1 MFRLDLSLRKSPFAA
16 SICISLPFITR
27 GIVLLIGQGRAR
39 YYSLTPYRR
48 EKVLPPFARAGVC
61 VKKHWIAGIAEVNR
75 ELLLILSIV
84 ASAGLI
90 NLLIAGQRMA
100 LTIYNLPTLFAAY
113 YFGRRR
119 AVEASVASILL
130 ILWMHILHPT
140 VLGREIEGV
149 LTWSDLTIWAGF
161 LMLSAYAAGTLYEH
175 GQRRLREL
183 RETYHGVLQILNHFI
198 SNDKFTQNHSYRV
211 SLYATQIAGEM
222 GMSEDRIEDVR
233 AAALLHDI
241 GKLETSREI
250 LYKAARLTEE
260 EMTHVRGHVDK
271 GMDLL
276 SPVGGSLQRILP
288 IVLAHHDKFDGSGY
302 HPNKGEEIPIEARI
316 ISVADV
322 YDALVSDRP
331 YRKGISPFEARDVI
345 AKASGTDFDP
355 RVVRAFEGAFRKQRL
370 EVPEVLV

>member
-1 MFRLDLSLRKSPFAA
+1 
-16 SICISLPFITR
+16 
-27 GIVLLIGQGRAR
+27 
-39 YYSLTPYRR
+39 
-48 EKVLPPFARAGVC
+48 LPPGV
-61 VKKHWIAGIAEVNR
+61 VLKKRSWIAGLADINK

-84 ASAGLI
+84 ASAGMI

-119 AVEASVASILL
+119 AMEASAASILL
-130 ILWMHILHPT
+130 VLWVYLLHPS
-140 VLGREIEGV
+140 VLGREIDIV
-149 LTWSDLTIWAGF
+149 MTWSDLAVWAGF
-161 LMLSAYAAGTLYEH
+161 LILSAYAAGTLYDY
-175 GQRRLREL
+175 GQRRLGEL
-183 RETYHGVLQILNHFI
+183 RETYYGVLQILNHFI

-211 SLYATQIAGEM
+211 SLYAIQIAGEM
-222 GMSEDRIEDVR
+222 GMPEERIEDVR

-250 LYKAARLTEE
+250 LYKAARLTED
-260 EMTHVRGHVDK
+260 EMRQIRGHVDR
-271 GMDLL
+271 GINLL
-276 SPVGGSLQRILP
+276 SSVGGSLHRILP

-302 HPNKGEEIPIEARI
+302 HPNRGDDIPIEARI

-331 YRKGISPFEARDVI
+331 YRKGVSPFEARDTI
-345 AKASGTDFDP
+345 CKAAGKDFDP
-355 RVVRAFEGAFRKQRL
+355 RVVKAFESAFRKQRL

>member
-1 MFRLDLSLRKSPFAA
+1 M
-16 SICISLPFITR
+16 
-27 GIVLLIGQGRAR
+27 
-39 YYSLTPYRR
+39 
-48 EKVLPPFARAGVC
+48 
-61 VKKHWIAGIAEVNR
+61 KKHWIAGIAEVNK

-84 ASAGLI
+84 LSAGLI

-140 VLGREIEGV
+140 VLGKEIEGV
-149 LTWSDLTIWAGF
+149 LTWSDLSVWGGF

-175 GQRRLREL
+175 GQRRLLEL

-211 SLYATQIAGEM
+211 SLYATQIAEEM

-355 RVVRAFEGAFRKQRL
+355 RVVKAFEGAFRKQRL
-370 EVPEVLV
+370 EVPEVVV

>member
-1 MFRLDLSLRKSPFAA
+1 
-16 SICISLPFITR
+16 
-27 GIVLLIGQGRAR
+27 
-39 YYSLTPYRR
+39 
-48 EKVLPPFARAGVC
+48 
-61 VKKHWIAGIAEVNR
+61 VKKHWIAGIAELNK

-84 ASAGLI
+84 MSAGLI

-140 VLGREIEGV
+140 VLGKEIEGV
-149 LTWSDLTIWAGF
+149 LTWSDLSVWGGF

-250 LYKAARLTEE
+250 LYKAARLTEA

-271 GMDLL
+271 GMGLL

-302 HPNKGEEIPIEARI
+302 HPTKGNEIPIEARI

-355 RVVRAFEGAFRKQRL
+355 RVVKAFEAAFRKQRL

>member
-1 MFRLDLSLRKSPFAA
+1 MKR
-16 SICISLPFITR
+16 
-27 GIVLLIGQGRAR
+27 
-39 YYSLTPYRR
+39 
-48 EKVLPPFARAGVC
+48 
-61 VKKHWIAGIAEVNR
+61 HWIAGIAEVNK

-140 VLGREIEGV
+140 VLGKEIEGV
-149 LTWSDLTIWAGF
+149 FTWSDLSVWGGF
-161 LMLSAYAAGTLYEH
+161 LMLSAYAAGTLYEY

-260 EMTHVRGHVDK
+260 EMTHVRGHVHK

-276 SPVGGSLQRILP
+276 SPVGGSLRRILP

-331 YRKGISPFEARDVI
+331 YRKGVSPFEARDVI
-345 AKASGTDFDP
+345 ARASGTDFDP
-355 RVVRAFEGAFRKQRL
+355 RVVKAFEGAFRKQRL

>member
-1 MFRLDLSLRKSPFAA
+1 
-16 SICISLPFITR
+16 
-27 GIVLLIGQGRAR
+27 
-39 YYSLTPYRR
+39 
-48 EKVLPPFARAGVC
+48 
-61 VKKHWIAGIAEVNR
+61 VKKKWIARMAEVNR

-84 ASAGLI
+84 ASVGLI

-100 LTIYNLPTLFAAY
+100 VTIYNLPTLFAAY

-119 AVEASVASILL
+119 AVEASVASVLL
-130 ILWMHILHPT
+130 VTWLNIMHPS
-140 VLGREIEGV
+140 VLGRENETLLG
-149 LTWSDLTIWAGF
+149 WSDLAIWAGF
-161 LMLSAYAAGTLYEH
+161 LLISAYATGTLYEH
-175 GQRRLREL
+175 GERRLREL
-183 RETYHGVLQILNHFI
+183 RETYYGVLQILSHFI

-222 GMSEDRIEDVR
+222 SMSEDRIEDVR

-260 EMTHVRGHVDK
+260 EMTQVRGHVDK
-271 GMDLL
+271 GIDML

-288 IVLAHHDKFDGSGY
+288 IVLAHHDRFDGSGY
-302 HPNKGEEIPIEARI
+302 HPTKGEDIPIEARI

-345 AKASGTDFDP
+345 TKAAGKDFDP
-355 RVVRAFEGAFRKQRL
+355 KVVKAFEAAFRKQRL

>member
-1 MFRLDLSLRKSPFAA
+1 M
-16 SICISLPFITR
+16 
-27 GIVLLIGQGRAR
+27 
-39 YYSLTPYRR
+39 
-48 EKVLPPFARAGVC
+48 
-61 VKKHWIAGIAEVNR
+61 KKHWIAGIADVNK

-84 ASAGLI
+84 VSAGLI

-140 VLGREIEGV
+140 VLGKEIEAV
-149 LTWSDLTIWAGF
+149 VTWSDLSIWGGF
-161 LMLSAYAAGTLYEH
+161 LILSAYAAGTLYEY

-222 GMSEDRIEDVR
+222 GMSDDRIEDVR

-250 LYKAARLTEE
+250 LYKAARLTED

-302 HPNKGEEIPIEARI
+302 HPSKGDEIPIEARI

-355 RVVRAFEGAFRKQRL
+355 RVVKAFEAAFRKQRL

>member
-1 MFRLDLSLRKSPFAA
+1 M
-16 SICISLPFITR
+16 
-27 GIVLLIGQGRAR
+27 
-39 YYSLTPYRR
+39 
-48 EKVLPPFARAGVC
+48 
-61 VKKHWIAGIAEVNR
+61 KKHWIAGIAELNK

-84 ASAGLI
+84 MSAGLI

-140 VLGREIEGV
+140 VLGKEIEGV
-149 LTWSDLTIWAGF
+149 LTWSDLSVWGGF

-175 GQRRLREL
+175 GQRRLLEL

-211 SLYATQIAGEM
+211 SLYAAQIAGEM

-355 RVVRAFEGAFRKQRL
+355 RVVKAFEGAFRKQRL
-370 EVPEVLV
+370 EVPEVVV

>member
-1 MFRLDLSLRKSPFAA
+1 
-16 SICISLPFITR
+16 
-27 GIVLLIGQGRAR
+27 
-39 YYSLTPYRR
+39 
-48 EKVLPPFARAGVC
+48 
-61 VKKHWIAGIAEVNR
+61 
-75 ELLLILSIV
+75 
-84 ASAGLI
+84 
-90 NLLIAGQRMA
+90 
-100 LTIYNLPTLFAAY
+100 
-113 YFGRRR
+113 
-119 AVEASVASILL
+119 
-130 ILWMHILHPT
+130 MHILHPT
-140 VLGREIEGV
+140 VLGVEIEGV
-149 LTWSDLTIWAGF
+149 LSWSDLTIWAGF

-175 GQRRLREL
+175 GQRRLRDL

-211 SLYATQIAGEM
+211 SVYATQIAGEM

-250 LYKAARLTEE
+250 LYKAARLTEDE
-260 EMTHVRGHVDK
+260 IIHVRGHVDK
-271 GMDLL
+271 GMGLL

-302 HPNKGEEIPIEARI
+302 HPNKGDEIPIEARI

-345 AKASGTDFDP
+345 SKASGTDFDP
-355 RVVRAFEGAFRKQRL
+355 RVVKAFEAAFRKQRL

>member
-1 MFRLDLSLRKSPFAA
+1 MW
-16 SICISLPFITR
+16 
-27 GIVLLIGQGRAR
+27 GR
-39 YYSLTPYRR
+39 
-48 EKVLPPFARAGVC
+48 
-61 VKKHWIAGIAEVNR
+61 VKKAWITGVAEVNK

-84 ASAGLI
+84 VSAGLI
-90 NLLIAGQRMA
+90 NLLISGQRMA
-100 LTIYNLPTLFAAY
+100 LTIYNIPTLFAAY

-140 VLGREIEGV
+140 VLGRDLEGV
-149 LTWSDLTIWAGF
+149 LSWSDLTIWAGF
-161 LMLSAYAAGTLYEH
+161 LLISAYTAGTLYEH

-183 RETYHGVLQILNHFI
+183 RETYLGVLQILNHFI

-241 GKLETSREI
+241 GKLDTSREI
-250 LYKAARLTEE
+250 LYKAARLTDE

-271 GMDLL
+271 GIGIL

-302 HPNKGEEIPIEARI
+302 HPTKGDEIPIEARI

-345 AKASGTDFDP
+345 IKASGTDFDP
-355 RVVRAFEGAFRKQRL
+355 RVVRAFESAFRRQRL

>member
-1 MFRLDLSLRKSPFAA
+1 
-16 SICISLPFITR
+16 
-27 GIVLLIGQGRAR
+27 
-39 YYSLTPYRR
+39 
-48 EKVLPPFARAGVC
+48 
-61 VKKHWIAGIAEVNR
+61 VKKHWIAGIAELNK

-84 ASAGLI
+84 MSAGLI

-140 VLGREIEGV
+140 VLGKEIEGV
-149 LTWSDLTIWAGF
+149 LTWSDLSVWGGF

-175 GQRRLREL
+175 GQRRLLEL

-250 LYKAARLTEE
+250 LYKAARLTEA

-271 GMDLL
+271 GMGLL

-302 HPNKGEEIPIEARI
+302 HPTKGNEIPIEARI

-355 RVVRAFEGAFRKQRL
+355 RVVKAFEAAFRKQRL